1 MHLQRHFDTYF
12 NKDTDRTVLYFLVYD
27 QELEKQKDF
36 KNVMCIRG
44 NLVSTCQLYKP
55 LVKNTSAVSIPVD
68 FKWEY
73 RRILKIIVDADFV
86 NWALFIFKRAK
97 HVVLTVQGQRM
108 WNVAFVTN
116 SPTHT
121 KLHNGMH

>member
-12 NKDTDRTVLYFLVYD
+12 NKDTDRTMLYFLVND

-55 LVKNTSAVSIPVD
+55 LA
-68 FKWEY
+68 E
-73 RRILKIIVDADFV
+73 
-86 NWALFIFKRAK
+86 K
-97 HVVLTVQGQRM
+97 HKCRKY
-108 WNVAFVTN
+108 
-116 SPTHT
+116 SS
-121 KLHNGMH
+121 

>member
-55 LVKNTSAVSIPVD
+55 LAEKHKCRKYFQLTSS
-68 FKWEY
+68 
-73 RRILKIIVDADFV
+73 
-86 NWALFIFKRAK
+86 
-97 HVVLTVQGQRM
+97 G
-108 WNVAFVTN
+108 NVEEFCR
-116 SPTHT
+116 S
-121 KLHNGMH
+121 

>member
-12 NKDTDRTVLYFLVYD
+12 NKDTDRTVLYILVYD

-55 LVKNTSAVSIPVD
+55 LAQ
-68 FKWEY
+68 
-73 RRILKIIVDADFV
+73 
-86 NWALFIFKRAK
+86 K
-97 HVVLTVQGQRM
+97 HKCRKY
-108 WNVAFVTN
+108 
-116 SPTHT
+116 SS
-121 KLHNGMH
+121 

>member
-36 KNVMCIRG
+36 KNVMSFRG

-55 LVKNTSAVSIPVD
+55 LA
-68 FKWEY
+68 E
-73 RRILKIIVDADFV
+73 
-86 NWALFIFKRAK
+86 K
-97 HVVLTVQGQRM
+97 HKCRKYS
-108 WNVAFVTN
+108 N
-116 SPTHT
+116 
-121 KLHNGMH
+121 

>member
-12 NKDTDRTVLYFLVYD
+12 NKDTDRTVLYVLVYD

-55 LVKNTSAVSIPVD
+55 LAQ
-68 FKWEY
+68 
-73 RRILKIIVDADFV
+73 
-86 NWALFIFKRAK
+86 K
-97 HVVLTVQGQRM
+97 HKCRKY
-108 WNVAFVTN
+108 
-116 SPTHT
+116 SS
-121 KLHNGMH
+121 

>member
-36 KNVMCIRG
+36 KNVMCIPG

-55 LVKNTSAVSIPVD
+55 LAEKH
-68 FKWEY
+68 KC
-73 RRILKIIVDADFV
+73 RIKY
-86 NWALFIFKRAK
+86 
-97 HVVLTVQGQRM
+97 
-108 WNVAFVTN
+108 
-116 SPTHT
+116 SS
-121 KLHNGMH
+121 

>member
-1 MHLQRHFDTYF
+1 MHLQRHFDTYL

-55 LVKNTSAVSIPVD
+55 LA
-68 FKWEY
+68 
-73 RRILKIIVDADFV
+73 
-86 NWALFIFKRAK
+86 
-97 HVVLTVQGQRM
+97 
-108 WNVAFVTN
+108 
-116 SPTHT
+116 
-121 KLHNGMH
+121 